1 MGPLQGVK
9 VLDLTSMVSGPMGA
23 MILSDQGAEV
33 IKVEPL
39 NGELVRHMAADHNG
53 LNPVFYSCNRG
64 KKSIAIDLKTK
75 QGKEILFKLASEA
88 DVFMQNFRP
97 GAIERMGFSEKDLR
111 KINKDIIYVSI
122 SGFGKNGPYSA
133 SRVYDPVIQALS
145 GATDIQADRDTGRPK
160 MFRIIIADKVTSLTA
175 AQAVSSALY
184 VREKKGIAQHIE
196 LSMLDCMLSFFW
208 PEGMAGIVF
217 AEKETDVRKLQ
228 GSQDLIYKAKDGY
241 ITAGAVSDAE
251 WQGMCNALERQD
263 LIEDERFATSAAR
276 VSNSGER
283 KDLTGKE
290 ISKWN
295 SEEILARFQ
304 EQGVPCAPL
313 LSRMELMSHE
323 QILANE
329 SILVTDVDGFGEVR
343 QARPAARFNETP
355 SEISRPAP
363 RLGEHGNE
371 ILTELG
377 YSNEFQDN
385 LIEEG
390 KISIDKD
397 KGE

>member
-1 MGPLQGVK
+1 MGPLEGVK
-9 VLDLTSMVSGPMGA
+9 VLDLTSMVSGPMAA
-23 MILSDQGAEV
+23 MMLADQGAEV
-33 IKVEPL
+33 IKIEPTH
-39 NGELVRHMAADHNG
+39 GEQLRHMAAPHNG
-53 LNPVFYSCNRG
+53 VNPAFYSCNRG
-64 KKSIAIDLKTK
+64 KKSLAIDLKSEE
-75 QGKEILFKLASEA
+75 GKEILLKLVKEA

-97 GAIERMGFSEKDLR
+97 GAIERMGFGEDVLREINEKL
-111 KINKDIIYVSI
+111 INVSI
-122 SGFGKNGPYSA
+122 SGFGTKGPYSS

-145 GATDIQADRDTGRPK
+145 GATDIQADRETGRPQ
-160 MFRIIIADKVTSLTA
+160 MFRVIVADKVTALTA

-184 VREKKGIAQHIE
+184 QRERSNIGQHIE
-196 LSMLDCMLSFFW
+196 LSMLESVLAFFW
-208 PEGMAGIVF
+208 PEGMAGLVYK
-217 AEKETDVRKLQ
+217 EKEMDVRKLQ
-228 GSQDLIYKAKDGY
+228 GTQDLIYKAKDGY

-329 SILVTDVDGFGEVR
+329 SILVSDVDGFGEVR

-377 YSNEFQDN
+377 YSNEFQQN
-385 LIEEG
+385 LFKEG
-390 KISIDKD
+390 KLFKD
-397 KGE
+397 ES

>member
-1 MGPLQGVK
+1 MGPLQGIK

-23 MILSDQGAEV
+23 MILADQGAEV

-97 GAIERMGFSEKDLR
+97 GAIERMGFGEKDLR

-184 VREKKGIAQHIE
+184 VSC
-196 LSMLDCMLSFFW
+196 LLY
-208 PEGMAGIVF
+208 
-217 AEKETDVRKLQ
+217 T
-228 GSQDLIYKAKDGY
+228 
-241 ITAGAVSDAE
+241 SDA
-251 WQGMCNALERQD
+251 AD
-263 LIEDERFATSAAR
+263 D
-276 VSNSGER
+276 
-283 KDLTGKE
+283 
-290 ISKWN
+290 
-295 SEEILARFQ
+295 
-304 EQGVPCAPL
+304 P
-313 LSRMELMSHE
+313 
-323 QILANE
+323 
-329 SILVTDVDGFGEVR
+329 
-343 QARPAARFNETP
+343 
-355 SEISRPAP
+355 
-363 RLGEHGNE
+363 
-371 ILTELG
+371 
-377 YSNEFQDN
+377 
-385 LIEEG
+385 
-390 KISIDKD
+390 
-397 KGE
+397 

>member
-1 MGPLQGVK
+1 MGPLEGVK
-9 VLDLTSMVSGPMGA
+9 VLDLTSMVSGPMAA
-23 MILSDQGAEV
+23 MMLADQGAEV
-33 IKVEPL
+33 IKIEPTH
-39 NGELVRHMAADHNG
+39 GEQLRHMAAPHNG
-53 LNPVFYSCNRG
+53 VNPAFYSCNRG
-64 KKSIAIDLKTK
+64 KKSLAIDLKSEE
-75 QGKEILFKLASEA
+75 GREILLKLVKEA

-97 GAIERMGFSEKDLR
+97 GAIERMGFGEDVLREVNEKL
-111 KINKDIIYVSI
+111 INVSI
-122 SGFGKNGPYSA
+122 SGFGTKGPYSS

-145 GATDIQADRDTGRPK
+145 GATDIQADRETGRPQ
-160 MFRIIIADKVTSLTA
+160 MFRVIVADKVTALTA

-184 VREKKGIAQHIE
+184 QRERSNIGQHIE
-196 LSMLDCMLSFFW
+196 LSMLESVLAFFW
-208 PEGMAGIVF
+208 PEGMAGLVYK
-217 AEKETDVRKLQ
+217 EKEMDVRKLQ
-228 GSQDLIYKAKDGY
+228 GTQDLIYKAKDGY
-241 ITAGAVSDAE
+241 ITAGAVSDSE

-329 SILVTDVDGFGEVR
+329 SILVSDVDGFGEVR

-377 YSNEFQDN
+377 YSNEFQQN
-385 LIEEG
+385 LFKEG
-390 KISIDKD
+390 KLFKD
-397 KGE
+397 ES

>member
-1 MGPLQGVK
+1 MGPLEGVK
-9 VLDLTSMVSGPMGA
+9 VLDLTSMVSGPMAA
-23 MILSDQGAEV
+23 MMLADQGAEV
-33 IKVEPL
+33 IKIEPTH
-39 NGELVRHMAADHNG
+39 GEQLRHMAAPHNG
-53 LNPVFYSCNRG
+53 VNPAFYSCNRG
-64 KKSIAIDLKTK
+64 KKSLAIDLKSEE
-75 QGKEILFKLASEA
+75 GKEILLKLVKGA

-97 GAIERMGFSEKDLR
+97 GAIERMGFGEDVLREVNEKL
-111 KINKDIIYVSI
+111 INVSI
-122 SGFGKNGPYSA
+122 SGFGTKGPYSS

-145 GATDIQADRDTGRPK
+145 GATDIQADRETGRPQ
-160 MFRIIIADKVTSLTA
+160 MFRVIVADKVTALTA

-184 VREKKGIAQHIE
+184 QRERSNIGQHIE
-196 LSMLDCMLSFFW
+196 LSMLESVLAFFW
-208 PEGMAGIVF
+208 PEGMAGLVYK
-217 AEKETDVRKLQ
+217 EKEMDVRKLQ
-228 GSQDLIYKAKDGY
+228 GTQDLIYKAKDGY

-295 SEEILARFQ
+295 SEEILTRFQ

-329 SILVTDVDGFGEVR
+329 SILVSDVDGFGEVR

-377 YSNEFQDN
+377 YSNEFQQN
-385 LIEEG
+385 LFKEG
-390 KISIDKD
+390 KLFKD
-397 KGE
+397 ES

>member
-1 MGPLQGVK
+1 MGPLEGIK
-9 VLDLTSMVSGPMGA
+9 VLDLTSMVSGPMAA
-23 MILSDQGAEV
+23 MMLADQGAEV
-33 IKVEPL
+33 IKIEPTH
-39 NGELVRHMAADHNG
+39 GEQLRHMAAPHNG
-53 LNPVFYSCNRG
+53 VNPAFYSCNRG
-64 KKSIAIDLKTK
+64 KKSLAIDLKSEE
-75 QGKEILFKLASEA
+75 GKEILLKLVKEA

-97 GAIERMGFSEKDLR
+97 GAIERMGFGEDVLREVNEKL
-111 KINKDIIYVSI
+111 INVSI
-122 SGFGKNGPYSA
+122 SGFGTKGPYSS

-145 GATDIQADRDTGRPK
+145 GATDIQADRETGRPQ
-160 MFRIIIADKVTSLTA
+160 MFRVIVADKVTALTA

-184 VREKKGIAQHIE
+184 QRERSNIGQHIE
-196 LSMLDCMLSFFW
+196 LSMLESVLAFFW
-208 PEGMAGIVF
+208 PEGMAGLVYK
-217 AEKETDVRKLQ
+217 EKEMDVRKLQ
-228 GSQDLIYKAKDGY
+228 GTQDLIYKAKDGY
-241 ITAGAVSDAE
+241 ITAGAVSDSE

-329 SILVTDVDGFGEVR
+329 SILVSEVDGFGEVR

-377 YSNEFQDN
+377 YSNEFQQN
-385 LIEEG
+385 LFKEG
-390 KISIDKD
+390 KLFKD
-397 KGE
+397 ES

>member
-1 MGPLQGVK
+1 MGPLEGVK
-9 VLDLTSMVSGPMGA
+9 VLDLTSMVSGPMAA
-23 MILSDQGAEV
+23 MMLADQGAEV
-33 IKVEPL
+33 IKIEPTH
-39 NGELVRHMAADHNG
+39 GEQLRHMAALHNG
-53 LNPVFYSCNRG
+53 VNPAFYSCNRG
-64 KKSIAIDLKTK
+64 KKSLAIDLKSEE
-75 QGKEILFKLASEA
+75 GKEILLKLVKEA

-97 GAIERMGFSEKDLR
+97 GAIERMGFGEDVLREVNEKL
-111 KINKDIIYVSI
+111 INVSI
-122 SGFGKNGPYSA
+122 SGFGTKGPYSS

-145 GATDIQADRDTGRPK
+145 GATDIQADRETGRPQ
-160 MFRIIIADKVTSLTA
+160 MFRVIVADKVTALTA

-184 VREKKGIAQHIE
+184 QRERSNIGQHIE
-196 LSMLDCMLSFFW
+196 LSMLESVLAFFW
-208 PEGMAGIVF
+208 PEGMAGLVYK
-217 AEKETDVRKLQ
+217 EKEMDVRKLQ
-228 GSQDLIYKAKDGY
+228 GTQDLIYKAKDGY
-241 ITAGAVSDAE
+241 ITAGAVSDSE

-329 SILVTDVDGFGEVR
+329 SILVSDVDGFGEVR

-377 YSNEFQDN
+377 YSNEFQQN
-385 LIEEG
+385 LFKEG
-390 KISIDKD
+390 KLFKD
-397 KGE
+397 ES

>member
-1 MGPLQGVK
+1 
-9 VLDLTSMVSGPMGA
+9 
-23 MILSDQGAEV
+23 
-33 IKVEPL
+33 
-39 NGELVRHMAADHNG
+39 
-53 LNPVFYSCNRG
+53 
-64 KKSIAIDLKTK
+64 
-75 QGKEILFKLASEA
+75 
-88 DVFMQNFRP
+88 
-97 GAIERMGFSEKDLR
+97 
-111 KINKDIIYVSI
+111 
-122 SGFGKNGPYSA
+122 
-133 SRVYDPVIQALS
+133 
-145 GATDIQADRDTGRPK
+145 
-160 MFRIIIADKVTSLTA
+160 MFRVIVADKVTALTA

-184 VREKKGIAQHIE
+184 QRERSNIGQHIE
-196 LSMLDCMLSFFW
+196 LSMLESVLAFFW
-208 PEGMAGIVF
+208 PEGMAGLVYK
-217 AEKETDVRKLQ
+217 EKEMDVRKLQ
-228 GSQDLIYKAKDGY
+228 GTQDLIYKAKDGY

-251 WQGMCNALERQD
+251 WQGMCNALERED

-295 SEEILARFQ
+295 SKEILARFQ
-304 EQGVPCAPL
+304 EEGVPCAPL

-329 SILVTDVDGFGEVR
+329 SILVSDVDGFGEVR

-377 YSNEFQDN
+377 YSNEFQQN
-385 LIEEG
+385 LFKEG
-390 KISIDKD
+390 KLFKD
-397 KGE
+397 ES

>member
-1 MGPLQGVK
+1 MGPLEGVK
-9 VLDLTSMVSGPMGA
+9 VLDLTSMVSGPMAA
-23 MILSDQGAEV
+23 MMLADQGAEV
-33 IKVEPL
+33 IKIEPTH
-39 NGELVRHMAADHNG
+39 GEQLRHMAAPHNG
-53 LNPVFYSCNRG
+53 VNPAFYSCNRG
-64 KKSIAIDLKTK
+64 KKSLAIDLKSEE
-75 QGKEILFKLASEA
+75 GKEILLKLVKEA

-97 GAIERMGFSEKDLR
+97 GAIERMGFGEDILR
-111 KINKDIIYVSI
+111 KVNEKLINVSI
-122 SGFGKNGPYSA
+122 SGFGTKGPYSS

-145 GATDIQADRDTGRPK
+145 GATDIQADRETGRPQ
-160 MFRIIIADKVTSLTA
+160 MFRVIVADKVTALTA

-184 VREKKGIAQHIE
+184 QRERSNIGQHIE
-196 LSMLDCMLSFFW
+196 LSMLESVLAFFW
-208 PEGMAGIVF
+208 PEGMAGLVYK
-217 AEKETDVRKLQ
+217 EKEMDVRKLQ
-228 GSQDLIYKAKDGY
+228 GTQDLIYKAKDGY
-241 ITAGAVSDAE
+241 ITAGAVSDSE

-295 SEEILARFQ
+295 SKEILARFQ
-304 EQGVPCAPL
+304 EEGVPCAPL

-329 SILVTDVDGFGEVR
+329 SILVSEVDGFGEVR

-377 YSNEFQDN
+377 YSNEFQKN
-385 LIEEG
+385 LFKEG
-390 KISIDKD
+390 KLFKD
-397 KGE
+397 ES

>member
-1 MGPLQGVK
+1 MGPLEGVK
-9 VLDLTSMVSGPMGA
+9 VLDLTSMVSGPMAA
-23 MILSDQGAEV
+23 MMLADQGAEV
-33 IKVEPL
+33 IKIEPTH
-39 NGELVRHMAADHNG
+39 GEQLRHMAAPHNG
-53 LNPVFYSCNRG
+53 VNPAFYSCNRG
-64 KKSIAIDLKTK
+64 KKSLAIDLKSEE
-75 QGKEILFKLASEA
+75 GKEILLKLVKEA

-97 GAIERMGFSEKDLR
+97 GAIERMGFGEDVLR
-111 KINKDIIYVSI
+111 KVNEKLINVSI
-122 SGFGKNGPYSA
+122 SGFGTKGPYSS

-145 GATDIQADRDTGRPK
+145 GATDIQADRETGRPQ
-160 MFRIIIADKVTSLTA
+160 MFRVIVADKVTALTA

-184 VREKKGIAQHIE
+184 QRERSNIGQHIE
-196 LSMLDCMLSFFW
+196 LSMLESVLAFFW
-208 PEGMAGIVF
+208 PEGMAGLVYK
-217 AEKETDVRKLQ
+217 EKEMDVRKLQ
-228 GSQDLIYKAKDGY
+228 GTQDLIYKAKDGY

-329 SILVTDVDGFGEVR
+329 SILVSDIDGFGEVR

-377 YSNEFQDN
+377 YSNEFQQN
-385 LIEEG
+385 LFKEG
-390 KISIDKD
+390 KLFKD
-397 KGE
+397 ES